1 MRVHTRKLLERFSFL
16 YLVVSAC
23 QRALAKSWG
32 NLRFA
37 SAKLEII
44 KRVRFK
50 LLCIVNYKVNYAI
63 SIVNYAI
70 PRAFKS
76 LSAIIF

>member
-1 MRVHTRKLLERFSFL
+1 MHGLAYVNMSKNT
-16 YLVVSAC
+16 VSSVSVAD
-23 QRALAKSWG
+23 
-32 NLRFA
+32 
-37 SAKLEII
+37 SAKLERI
-44 KRVRFK
+44 KKVRFK

-70 PRAFKS
+70 PSTFKS